1 MATAHHAAGVTPSKL
16 DIPTRLSY
24 VSGTSQTPKDLV
36 DGYSGIKTPDP
47 TDIEGGALREGGMPV
62 LTSKE
67 NIGLLCQYAAVG
79 MVYGMLPATIYP
91 FLQQYLNCSG
101 AQVTTASTLVV
112 FPWSFKCF
120 YGILSDCFPIFGYRR
135 RPYMLLGWGICLIML
150 IIMACMP
157 AGNPYYTVPSDRDI
171 SPNDYTPEIEAR
183 INYDAS
189 SQGAKYVILM
199 FFAAFGYVMADVCA
213 DSIVVDLAQREP
225 LDKRGKTQSCI
236 YTVRTVF
243 VIVGEIIT
251 GFAFNGEEYGGNF
264 DFSLTFPQLMIIMA
278 VCTALVIP
286 VTWFFIKEEKQEKP
300 NFREYLKALWD
311 LICTRAMYQVIAY
324 NFFSNIF
331 SGISYT
337 ASSPVQSYIAGVTP
351 INSTISDILGNL
363 LFMFGIMITS
373 KWGLHWSWRGMIVF
387 TGCFVMIVDGICTF
401 ITVWDVFRSQWFWL
415 GLPIAVQVP
424 YGVGWMI
431 SNFVIVELSG
441 IGNEGAVYGLIT
453 ATHNVASPFAT
464 TLTLLIDRPFNL
476 STERI
481 QIDDHSIRA
490 DISYAV
496 IIMYAM
502 TAFSWV
508 FLVLL
513 PKQKEATQELV
524 RKGGSNKL
532 IGGIT
537 LFYLIF
543 ALIWSVMTN
552 IMAMFDST
560 SCLVIAGGDGC

>member
-1 MATAHHAAGVTPSKL
+1 
-16 DIPTRLSY
+16 
-24 VSGTSQTPKDLV
+24 
-36 DGYSGIKTPDP
+36 
-47 TDIEGGALREGGMPV
+47 
-62 LTSKE
+62 
-67 NIGLLCQYAAVG
+67 
-79 MVYGMLPATIYP
+79 
-91 FLQQYLNCSG
+91 QYLNCTG

-135 RPYMLLGWGICLIML
+135 RPYMLLGWGICLVML
-150 IIMACMP
+150 VIMACMP
-157 AGNPYYTVPSDRDI
+157 AGKPYYTVPSDRDI
-171 SPNDYTPEIEAR
+171 SPEDYTPEIVAR

-225 LDKRGKTQSCI
+225 LEKRGKTQSCI
-236 YTVRTVF
+236 YTVRTIF
-243 VIVGEIIT
+243 VIIGEIIT
-251 GFAFNGEEYGGNF
+251 GFAFNGEEYGGDF
-264 DFSLTFPQLMIIMA
+264 DFSLTFPQLMAIMA
-278 VCTALVIP
+278 VCTALVLP
-286 VTWFFIKEEKQEKP
+286 ATWFFIKEEKQPKP
-300 NFREYLKALWD
+300 NFREYMKALWD

-337 ASSPVQSYIAGVTP
+337 ASSPVQSYMVGVTP

-387 TGCFVMIVDGICTF
+387 TGCFVMAIDGICTF
-401 ITVWDVFRSQWFWL
+401 ITIWDVFRSQWFWL

-464 TLTLLIDRPFNL
+464 TLTLVIDQPFNL
-476 STERI
+476 SNERI
-481 QIDDHSIRA
+481 QVDDHSIRA
-490 DISYAV
+490 DITYSV

-513 PKQKEATQELV
+513 PRQKEATQELV
-524 RKGGSNKL
+524 RTGGSNKL

-537 LFYLIF
+537 VFYLVF